1 MTIKNTLQSGY
12 DRLRQLRPFSAL
24 VNFCTARERT
34 YRERC
39 ARAAGKAIDSRTERD
54 GSVISTGA
62 GIFKGMRWPR
72 AVVVGSE
79 FAPKVLGTYELEI
92 QHFFR
97 RFFADGDATSFVDIG
112 AAEGYYAVGAAL
124 SKPGLKVFAFER
136 QKQAH
141 KVIADL
147 AARNGV
153 SQQIDLHA
161 EFDLV
166 QARDFPLGER
176 PVVLVDIEGGEKD
189 LIDED
194 FADFFRRAIV
204 VVEIHD
210 FAFPG
215 AGRKVREVL
224 SRTHKL
230 QVVDYSASIRRSLR
244 AGTGFSVLDW
254 DLATSEKRPHGNY
267 WLICEP
273 DKTR

>member
-1 MTIKNTLQSGY
+1 MQSGY
-12 DRLRQLRPFSAL
+12 DWLRQCGPFSAL
-24 VNFCTARERT
+24 VNFCTARERA

-39 ARAAGKAIDSRTERD
+39 VRAAGKAIDGRTEQD
-54 GSVISTGA
+54 GGAISTGA
-62 GIFKGMRWPR
+62 GIFKGMRWPC

-97 RFFADGDATSFVDIG
+97 RFLAEGDATSFVDIG

-147 AARNGV
+147 AALNGV

-161 EFDLV
+161 EFDLA
-166 QARDFPLGER
+166 QAREFSLGER
-176 PVVLVDIEGGEKD
+176 PLVLVDIEGGEKD
-189 LIDED
+189 LIGAD
-194 FADFFRRAIV
+194 FADFFRRAAL

-210 FAFPG
+210 FVVPG
-215 AGRKVREVL
+215 VGRKVREIL

-254 DLATSEKRPHGNY
+254 DLATSENRPHGNY

-273 DKTR
+273 DKTL